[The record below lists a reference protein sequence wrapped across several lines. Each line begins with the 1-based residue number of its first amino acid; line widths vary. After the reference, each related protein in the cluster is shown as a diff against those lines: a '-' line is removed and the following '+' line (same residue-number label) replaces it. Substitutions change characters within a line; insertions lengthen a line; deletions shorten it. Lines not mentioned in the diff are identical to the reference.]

1 MWLLIALAGQDGLGT
16 ASSANEKGG
25 YGLRAG
31 CICRW
36 QCSGK
41 HQNQTMSSRWIAMWQ
56 FCQERSSPEEGLPL
70 QAHSH
75 CNSMPKKLR
84 LGSLGWTCEF
94 VCIHFS
100 QLTTCKYH
108 FLFHIQ
114 LVSFISIGFLLQE
127 KEVVKMATELLKCEA
142 SQMLM
147 MRKEEART
155 TVGS

>member
-1 MWLLIALAGQDGLGT
+1 
-16 ASSANEKGG
+16 
-25 YGLRAG
+25 
-31 CICRW
+31 
-36 QCSGK
+36 
-41 HQNQTMSSRWIAMWQ
+41 
-56 FCQERSSPEEGLPL
+56 
-70 QAHSH
+70 
-75 CNSMPKKLR
+75 MPKKLR

-114 LVSFISIGFLLQE
+114 LVTSFILIGFLLQE

-147 MRKEEART
+147 MRKEEARRFLLDPK
-155 TVGS
+155 VGF